1 VIRPHSQ
8 IGRILCGHGHRI
20 VTTTFAGKVLT
31 MAPSTYRQTTLTMRP
46 EERTGYADEPTAF
59 LLHLLGRQGDW
70 ATHVVQVSHTG
81 ATIGG
86 YWSPR

>member
-1 VIRPHSQ
+1 
-8 IGRILCGHGHRI
+8 
-20 VTTTFAGKVLT
+20 
-31 MAPSTYRQTTLTMRP
+31 MRP

-70 ATHVVQVSHTG
+70 VTHVVQVSHTG